1 MQPKKMCGAAI
12 VILGTI
18 TGFAMLA
25 VGLSATLGTPNPAA
39 DFSVLSSKCAIVGVY
54 HETMNVSRHNHATK
68 NTDTS
73 CHDVYTYEFAW
84 CAESNTCTP
93 ATAPSTTGD
102 TTPRTSFNPAW
113 SSAATEVAIYRGWWT
128 SFPPPAAFANSGWES
143 ALLVSEPD
151 SINRAGSGACP
162 SDGSGAQSSTY
173 AAGEWVTCYQPA
185 SATVDAAYVCGN
197 AGCIKLFDPSA
208 DLTLARRNSNEAL
221 YFGAAVAAIF
231 SLFWLCMWW
240 QNGFSCRSFM
250 CGDDEED
257 SDDEEEAK

>member
-1 MQPKKMCGAAI
+1 MQEVVRRMPN
-12 VILGTI
+12 
-18 TGFAMLA
+18 
-25 VGLSATLGTPNPAA
+25 GLDSFGPGRHVEALLKERSAEYG
-39 DFSVLSSKCAIVGVY
+39 
-54 HETMNVSRHNHATK
+54 NV
-68 NTDTS
+68 
-73 CHDVYTYEFAW
+73 
-84 CAESNTCTP
+84 
-93 ATAPSTTGD
+93 
-102 TTPRTSFNPAW
+102 
-113 SSAATEVAIYRGWWT
+113 
-128 SFPPPAAFANSGWES
+128 WES